1 MTTMPR
7 KTDGILFELHPRPT
21 NGDDGKPL
29 LYAQPVVERK
39 YDLDAIDDFCAKYRR
54 TNKGEIKHLFDL
66 FSDVA
71 AMLLRKGCRVET
83 PFGSLAPKLKLIGD
97 HTDPEKVT
105 GRDVMYGGIEFIPSK
120 QFVIDADCSHSG
132 FRRQQGNVGN
142 RQMYDSKAMEEALRK
157 STRHGYITIKT
168 FQIVSGLKYNSAKNY
183 LDRLCQGDNPRLHR
197 YREGRVWHYTVL
209 NNTPSDKK

>member
-1 MTTMPR
+1 MW
-7 KTDGILFELHPRPT
+7 
-21 NGDDGKPL
+21 
-29 LYAQPVVERK
+29 
-39 YDLDAIDDFCAKYRR
+39 
-54 TNKGEIKHLFDL
+54 
-66 FSDVA
+66 
-71 AMLLRKGCRVET
+71 LREGYRVET

-120 QFVIDADCSHSG
+120 QFVKDADCSHSG
-132 FRRQQGNVGN
+132 FRRQKGNVGN
-142 RQMYDSKAMEEALRK
+142 NQMYDSKAMEEALRK